1 MPDPNTEHVD
11 RNITS
16 PASSSASETPS
27 DFNSIAA
34 SELAAATPVETPVSD
49 SAAPAVGQ
57 TAPAAAPSQSQLDAG
72 IASHLQT
79 NWGFQPDRLQ
89 QFQTPQ
95 QVIDYSLQAAYAAQ
109 EQLKA
114 REIQYQQQIEN
125 LQRQFQQQQAPAQQP
140 AAQVPQPKKTFNKEY
155 LRYLAR
161 DPETGRYVA
170 KTPGAINPQIVD
182 EANEYELD
190 RQRRAER
197 LVDEPEAVFEELMA
211 SKLEAVR
218 EQAKR
223 ETIEW
228 FQSQQQVQQ
237 QQATVQ
243 SILSSNSSWM
253 VQYDA
258 QGQAIMDASGQRPVL
273 TAQGFEYMQ
282 RLAEV
287 EQDPELS
294 RLSPAKQDRIAK
306 SMMTRIATP
315 QPTPQQQAASRAQA
329 YTNSN
334 GVDAAMHS
342 QSRNGAGTP
351 VFAGAAMP
359 SADNSFEAIAAREAA
374 EAGIPFSYSQVR
386 TL

>member
-11 RNITS
+11 LNITS
-16 PASSSASETPS
+16 PASSAAPETPS
-27 DFNSIAA
+27 DFSSIAA
-34 SELAAATPVETPVSD
+34 SELAAATPIDSPASD
-49 SAAPAVGQ
+49 P
-57 TAPAAAPSQSQLDAG
+57 APSIVSPATPATPTQSQLDAG
-72 IASHLQT
+72 IVSHLQT
-79 NWGFQPDRLQ
+79 NWGFQPDRIQ

-114 REIQYQQQIEN
+114 REIQYQQHIEN
-125 LQRQFQQQQAPAQQP
+125 LQRQFQQQPQPNTTQQP
-140 AAQVPQPKKTFNKEY
+140 AQAQVTKKTFNKEY

-182 EANEYELD
+182 EANEYETQK
-190 RQRRAER
+190 RNIAEQF
-197 LVDEPEAVFEELMA
+197 VEDPASFIKQQIAEELAKAEERA
-211 SKLEAVR
+211 SQKS
-218 EQAKR
+218 
-223 ETIEW
+223 IEW

-243 SILSSNSSWM
+243 NILAGNKSWM

-258 QGQAIMDASGQRPVL
+258 NGQAIMDASGQRPVL
-273 TAQGFEYMQ
+273 TPQGFEYMQ
-282 RLAEV
+282 RLTEI
-287 EQDPELS
+287 EQDPEYS
-294 RLSPAKQDRIAK
+294 RLSPAKQDQIAK
-306 SMMTRIATP
+306 SMMTRVAP
-315 QPTPQQQAASRAQA
+315 PTPQQQAVSRAQA

-359 SADNSFEAIAAREAA
+359 SPDNSFEAIAAREAA

>member
-11 RNITS
+11 LNITS
-16 PASSSASETPS
+16 SASSSASETPS

-49 SAAPAVGQ
+49 PVAPVAGQ
-57 TAPAAAPSQSQLDAG
+57 ATPAAAPSQSQLDAG

-109 EQLKA
+109 EQLRA
-114 REIQYQQQIEN
+114 REIQYQQHIEN

-140 AAQVPQPKKTFNKEY
+140 AAQVQPVKKGFDKELFKY
-155 LRYLAR
+155 LKRDEDGRWIAR
-161 DPETGRYVA
+161 N
-170 KTPGAINPQIVD
+170 PGAINPTVVD
-182 EANEYELD
+182 QANEYETEK
-190 RQRRAER
+190 RKIAEQF
-197 LVDEPEAVFEELMA
+197 VEDPASFIKQQIAEELAKAEERA
-211 SKLEAVR
+211 SQKS
-218 EQAKR
+218 
-223 ETIEW
+223 IEW

-243 SILSSNSSWM
+243 SILANNSSWM

-273 TAQGFEYMQ
+273 TPQGFEYMQ

-306 SMMTRIATP
+306 SMMTRAAP
-315 QPTPQQQAASRAQA
+315 QQTPQQQATTRAQA

-334 GVDAAMHS
+334 GIDAAMHS

-359 SADNSFEAIAAREAA
+359 SVDNSFEAIAAREAA
-374 EAGIPFSYSQVR
+374 EVGIPFQYSQIR
-386 TL
+386 NL